1 MQRLKTSLKRFL
13 WVIGILFGV
22 VYLLFILSYFV
33 FFVWLPSRS
42 HEGELRAVQSKDKPY
57 LAGVDALPQN
67 ALIYISEDTAA
78 PELLIAEENN
88 YFRWGGFSLNKLG
101 LNRDMVAIND
111 SNMRFVEPANYETA
125 PNMPETYVINGQPC
139 LTKGGF
145 KFLRTSG
152 KRPSMHYS
160 DFTLVTC
167 DIAEGEVILPN
178 FRLNGEMVSY
188 QNRELSYTGLW
199 SKDGLISLAV
209 PQAYSYDGGFTT
221 PRLQIPLEN
230 DKDTLQILTYFTD
243 LKNQAKAIL
252 AIYNMYGNGINSQ
265 EDFVLGQCRYNKLS
279 TSILITEL
287 TEKNAHWHFESDD
300 KQHPISK
307 ECKIQVL
314 PLQLVKDPDFN
325 RGN

>member
-42 HEGELRAVQSKDKPY
+42 HEGELRAVHSKDKPY
-57 LAGVDALPQN
+57 LAGVEALPQN

-160 DFTLVTC
+160 DFT
-167 DIAEGEVILPN
+167 
-178 FRLNGEMVSY
+178 
-188 QNRELSYTGLW
+188 
-199 SKDGLISLAV
+199 
-209 PQAYSYDGGFTT
+209 
-221 PRLQIPLEN
+221 
-230 DKDTLQILTYFTD
+230 
-243 LKNQAKAIL
+243 
-252 AIYNMYGNGINSQ
+252 
-265 EDFVLGQCRYNKLS
+265 
-279 TSILITEL
+279 
-287 TEKNAHWHFESDD
+287 
-300 KQHPISK
+300 
-307 ECKIQVL
+307 
-314 PLQLVKDPDFN
+314 
-325 RGN
+325 